1 MNKPIF
7 LGVELAELL
16 NRVRQICRE
25 EISEILQKSLVQ
37 TKPDDEFMDMDQAS
51 VFTKKAKQT
60 LYGLCSSNSI
70 PHYSK
75 SGQNYFKKQELIE
88 WIESGRKSKKKDVNT
103 RSILFT
109 KKYKA

>member
-7 LGVELAELL
+7 LGFELSELL
-16 NRVRQICRE
+16 NGVRQVCRE
-25 EISEILQKSLVQ
+25 EISEILQKRLVQ
-37 TKPDDEFMDMDQAS
+37 AKPDDEFMDMHQAS

-70 PHYSK
+70 PHFSK

-88 WIESGRKSKKKDVNT
+88 WIESGRKSKKKEAQPN
-103 RSILFT
+103 RLLFT
-109 KKYKA
+109 KKHKN

>member
-7 LGVELAELL
+7 LGFELSELL
-16 NRVRQICRE
+16 NGVRQICRE
-25 EISEILQKSLVQ
+25 EISEILQKRLLHD
-37 TKPDDEFMDMDQAS
+37 KHYDEFMDMDQAT

-60 LYGLCSSNSI
+60 LYGLCSSNRI

-88 WIESGRKSKKKDVNT
+88 WIESGRKSKKKEVKPNLL
-103 RSILFT
+103 LFT
-109 KKYKA
+109 KKNKV

>member
-7 LGVELAELL
+7 LGFELSELL
-16 NRVRQICRE
+16 NGVRQVCRE
-25 EISEILQKSLVQ
+25 EISEILQKRLVQ
-37 TKPDDEFMDMDQAS
+37 AKPDDEFMDMHQAS

-70 PHYSK
+70 PHFSK

-88 WIESGRKSKKKDVNT
+88 WIESGRKSKKKEAQPN
-103 RSILFT
+103 RLLFT
-109 KKYKA
+109 NKHKI